1 VAKRWQANI
10 RKKRKG
16 LVFETRERK
25 KGTSRLTLQSVPVL
39 ETLEELQTPSVPQ
52 VKFSV
57 RNAFVPGE
65 KSFFLVAKI

>member
-1 VAKRWQANI
+1 VASKHQKKEKWFGLRNP
-10 RKKRKG
+10 RKKQ
-16 LVFETRERK
+16 RK
-25 KGTSRLTLQSVPVL
+25 KGISRLTLQSIPVL

-65 KSFFLVAKI
+65 KRFFFVAKI